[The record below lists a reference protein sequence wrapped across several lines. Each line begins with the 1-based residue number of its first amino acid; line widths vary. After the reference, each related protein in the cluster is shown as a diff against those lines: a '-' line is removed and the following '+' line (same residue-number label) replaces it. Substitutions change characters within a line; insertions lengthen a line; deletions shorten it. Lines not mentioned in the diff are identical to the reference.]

1 MLDASERR
9 TGTAVAGPG
18 RDINTPRTMDA
29 AGHTIDAES
38 DEALMLAYADGN
50 SIAFERLYARHR
62 GGTYRY
68 LLRHTGNSA
77 SAEEMHQDVWLKV
90 VRARDGYSADARFTT
105 WLYTIARHRLVDH
118 WRSQRGTRFTSL
130 QDEGI
135 DAAVDEASMDG
146 DSTTDPLSI
155 TIDAQ
160 SGRRLVEALRGVPP
174 AQRDAFL
181 LHVEGGLSLQQIA
194 ALTSTS
200 AETVKSRLRYAYKR
214 LRAVL
219 EDLQ

>member
-1 MLDASERR
+1 MVPVR
-9 TGTAVAGPG
+9 
-18 RDINTPRTMDA
+18 NTP
-29 AGHTIDAES
+29 DAES
-38 DEALMLAYADGN
+38 DEALMLAYAGG
-50 SIAFERLYARHR
+50 SSAAFDRLYARHR
-62 GGTYRY
+62 CGTYRY
-68 LLRHTGNSA
+68 LLRHTGNAA
-77 SAEEMHQDVWLKV
+77 SAQEMHQDVWFKV
-90 VRARDGYSADARFTT
+90 VRARDGYTPDARFTT

-118 WRSQRGTRFTSL
+118 WRSQRGILFTSL
-130 QDEGI
+130 QDEGAD
-135 DAAVDEASMDG
+135 DALDDLGMDDG
-146 DSTTDPLSI
+146 SGVDPLSM

-160 SGRRLVEALRGVPP
+160 CGRRLVEALAGVPP

-181 LHVEGGLSLQQIA
+181 LHVEGGLSLPEIA